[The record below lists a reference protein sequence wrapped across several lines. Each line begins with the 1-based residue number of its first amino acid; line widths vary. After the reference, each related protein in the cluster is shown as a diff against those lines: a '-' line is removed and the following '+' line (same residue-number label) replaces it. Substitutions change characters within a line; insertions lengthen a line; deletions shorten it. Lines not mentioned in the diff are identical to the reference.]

1 MTNGPVSSLAA
12 LLVFALHVGFA
23 PSTNAA
29 APTLRT
35 DMTGTTDCTILFDFT
50 RAADRDAWGE
60 QNDTVM
66 GGNSR
71 GRIERTDSGLVFAG
85 DLVTRDGGFVQMQAR
100 LPDGALTGMTGLRL
114 VASGDGRPWRVRITT
129 DTRVARTALRGRDDA
144 AIGRSGVEL
153 DGPRVAF
160 AAPVRNLG
168 QGDPAPATVS
178 MANPDPSVRGC
189 PVPEAVWEASRAR
202 SMGFIL
208 SDGRDAPFRL
218 TVRRIEVCRG

>member
-1 MTNGPVSSLAA
+1 MIGPVSPPVA
-12 LLVFALHVGFA
+12 LLALVVGVA
-23 PSTNAA
+23 PPTIA
-29 APTLRT
+29 APTGETGMT
-35 DMTGTTDCTILFDFT
+35 DTTGCTPLFDFA
-50 RAADRDAWGE
+50 RAADRDAWRV

-71 GRIERTDSGLVFAG
+71 GRIEQTEDSLVFAG

-129 DTRVARTALRGRDDA
+129 DTRVPRDAMSGRGDA
-144 AIGRSGVEL
+144 AIGESGVGM

-178 MANPDPSVRGC
+178 MADPEPSVRGR
-189 PVPEAVWEASRAR
+189 PVPGAVWEANRAR
-202 SMGFIL
+202 SMGLIL

-218 TVRRIEVCRG
+218 AVRRIEVCR